1 MSVKQKIR
9 NEMGVHSCLETFGI
23 GLGITFGVAL
33 VLGGLLNPE
42 EAFAFNLNN
51 GNNAVGQQRSCC

>member
-9 NEMGVHSCLETFGI
+9 NATGAHSCLVTFGI

-33 VLGGLLNPE
+33 VLGGLLKQE

-51 GNNAVGQQRSCC
+51 GNNAAGQQ

>member
-1 MSVKQKIR
+1 
-9 NEMGVHSCLETFGI
+9 MGAHSCLVTFGI

-33 VLGGLLNPE
+33 VLGGLLNQE

-51 GNNAVGQQRSCC
+51 GNNAAGQQRSCC